1 MGRVLE
7 LGTEAHADGSS
18 TWKVE
23 EGKFLEPRVADQ
35 PGQPLQDSVSKGLEI
50 RMLRDVLCHL

>member
-23 EGKFLEPRVADQ
+23 EGKSLESRIADQ
-35 PGQPLQDSVSKGLEI
+35 PGQPLLEI
-50 RMLRDVLCHL
+50 GMLRDVLCHL

>member
-7 LGTEAHADGSS
+7 LGTEAHAYGSG

-23 EGKFLEPRVADQ
+23 PRTADQ
-35 PGQPLQDSVSKGLEI
+35 SRQPLQDPVSKGLEI
-50 RMLRDVLCHL
+50 RMLGDVLCHL